1 MGNVKETVEGKEE
14 EEGEA
19 EVRGGEKGLGAM
31 LVERREVHLGS
42 GRSCRS
48 WAAAGQPGGRALRV
62 KGRPPGW
69 AVTRG
74 CRDWWRE
81 VGA

>member
-1 MGNVKETVEGKEE
+1 MGDVKKAVEGKEE
-14 EEGEA
+14 EGEEA

-31 LVERREVHLGS
+31 LVERREMRLGC

-48 WAAAGQPGGRALRV
+48 WAVAGQPEGRALCV

-69 AVTRG
+69 AVT
-74 CRDWWRE
+74 
-81 VGA
+81 